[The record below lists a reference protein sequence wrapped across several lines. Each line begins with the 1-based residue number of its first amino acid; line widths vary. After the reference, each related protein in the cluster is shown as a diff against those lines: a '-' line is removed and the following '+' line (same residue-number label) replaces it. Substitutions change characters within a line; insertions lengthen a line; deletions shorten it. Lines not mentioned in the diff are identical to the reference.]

1 LLDHVGMCLKFDSEP
16 DEIFLLEATSNLGVH
31 LKRFSN
37 VVPHLGAF
45 YQRMVLRHLDFERTE
60 YNLNQLEQ
68 FVQEALGKQYKF
80 SLGMLKHRETV
91 KFNDNN

>member
-1 LLDHVGMCLKFDSEP
+1 MAENSLEAIQALNSVRRLTFNFILLDHVGMALKFDSEP

-45 YQRMVLRHLDFERTE
+45 Y
-60 YNLNQLEQ
+60 
-68 FVQEALGKQYKF
+68 
-80 SLGMLKHRETV
+80 
-91 KFNDNN
+91 